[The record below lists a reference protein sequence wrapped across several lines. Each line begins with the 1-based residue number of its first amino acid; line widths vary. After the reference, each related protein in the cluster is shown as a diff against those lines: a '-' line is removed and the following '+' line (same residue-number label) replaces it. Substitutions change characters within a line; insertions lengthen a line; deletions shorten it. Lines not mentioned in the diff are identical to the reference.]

1 MLAISEYR
9 GMGNRGDLVEAFRAE
24 VGVEFAFLVED
35 AGFSG
40 PEETDHGL
48 LFHSVGLDVEVWFL
62 DGHEPVV
69 TTLVAPVASDGV
81 RARGVWL
88 DELYVMSGCGPA
100 QDVPDSAP
108 TRRATLKRVRQHA
121 AALRRLMS
129 QLLTAE
135 GSQLIARCRRD

>member
-1 MLAISEYR
+1 
-9 GMGNRGDLVEAFRAE
+9 MGHRGDLAEAFRSE

-40 PEETDHGL
+40 PEHTDDGL
-48 LFHSVGLDVEVWFL
+48 LFRSASLEVEVWFL

-81 RARGVWL
+81 RARGAWL
-88 DELYVMSGCGPA
+88 DELYVGGGYGPA
-100 QDVPDSAP
+100 QDVPGSAP
-108 TRRATLKRVRQHA
+108 TRRATLKRVHQHA
-121 AALRRLMS
+121 AALRRLMP

-135 GSQLIARCRRD
+135 GAQLIARCHQG